1 MIASDSLLS
10 LHGAAGECACSSPLS
25 AIASGI
31 EFRKGNCPV
40 LPSKWPK
47 IRPMKRE
54 LIARLHRQ
62 LEELVHKEI
71 QSGTEFWL
79 ARDLQVV
86 LDYKRW
92 ANFTRVIERAM
103 IACEVAGYD
112 RSDHFLEV
120 RQLVSLGD
128 GSEKEKQ
135 IEDFALTR
143 YACYLIAQNA
153 DSSKDPVAIAQTY
166 FAMQTR
172 RQEMIESWLA
182 DQERLDARKK
192 LSRSEKVL
200 SGLIYEHVENEGGF
214 SRIRIKGD
222 QALFGGVTTRQMKRR
237 LQVPKGRALADFL
250 PTITIKAK
258 DFANEITN
266 FSIKRDY
273 LHTEAQITREHIK
286 NNRDV
291 RKLLQKRRIVPEEL
305 PAAEDVK
312 KVERR
317 LASTHKKL
325 PHTAKRLEVAKPEQ
339 RLIFETAGPP
349 AKILEKR
356 PGAAK
361 APRAARQ
368 NQSSEGRSTG

>member
-1 MIASDSLLS
+1 
-10 LHGAAGECACSSPLS
+10 
-25 AIASGI
+25 
-31 EFRKGNCPV
+31 
-40 LPSKWPK
+40 
-47 IRPMKRE
+47 MKRE

-62 LEELVHKEI
+62 LEELVHKEV

-79 ARDLQVV
+79 ARDLQIV

-103 IACEVAGYD
+103 TACDLAGYD
-112 RSDHFLEV
+112 PSDHFLEV
-120 RQLVSLGD
+120 RKMVSLRD

-135 IEDFALTR
+135 IEDYALTR

-153 DSSKDPVAIAQTY
+153 DSSKDPVAFAQTY
-166 FAMQTR
+166 FAVQTR
-172 RQEMIESWLA
+172 RQEMIESRLR

-222 QALFGGVTTRQMKRR
+222 QALFGGVTTRQMKQR
-237 LQVPKGRALADFL
+237 LHVPKGRALADFL

-305 PAAEDVK
+305 PAAEDIK
-312 KVERR
+312 KIERR
-317 LASTHKKL
+317 ISTEEKKL
-325 PHTAKRLEVAKPEQ
+325 PRAAKRLEAVEAGQK
-339 RLIFETAGPP
+339 LIFEMD
-349 AKILEKR
+349 EH
-356 PGAAK
+356 AAK
-361 APRAARQ
+361 NTKTSRAPNLLAKFESAINHKDTRGTKK
-368 NQSSEGRSTG
+368 NT

>member
-1 MIASDSLLS
+1 
-10 LHGAAGECACSSPLS
+10 
-25 AIASGI
+25 
-31 EFRKGNCPV
+31 
-40 LPSKWPK
+40 
-47 IRPMKRE
+47 MKRE
-54 LIARLHRQ
+54 FIARLHRK
-62 LEELVHKEI
+62 LEELVHKEV

-79 ARDLQVV
+79 ARDLQTVF
-86 LDYKRW
+86 DYKRW

-103 IACEVAGYD
+103 TACGLAGYD
-112 RSDHFLEV
+112 PSDHFLEV
-120 RQLVSLGD
+120 RKMVSLRD

-135 IEDFALTR
+135 IEDYALTR

-153 DSSKDPVAIAQTY
+153 DSSKDPVAFAQTY
-166 FAMQTR
+166 FAVQTR
-172 RQEMIESWLA
+172 RQEMIESRLR

-222 QALFGGVTTRQMKRR
+222 QALFGGVTTRQMKQR
-237 LQVPKGRALADFL
+237 LQVPKSRALADFL

-291 RKLLQKRRIVPEEL
+291 RKLLQKRRILPEEL
-305 PAAEDVK
+305 PAAEDIK
-312 KVERR
+312 KIERR
-317 LASTHKKL
+317 ISTEEKKL
-325 PHTAKRLEVAKPEQ
+325 PQAVKRLEAVEAGQK
-339 RLIFETAGPP
+339 LIFETD
-349 AKILEKR
+349 EH
-356 PGAAK
+356 AAK
-361 APRAARQ
+361 NTKTSRAPNLLAEFETAMNHQ
-368 NQSSEGRSTG
+368 GNKGAKKNS